1 MEGTSRI
8 SLLALYG
15 LMFLPF
21 YNAIRE
27 EKTIAVVAIAIY
39 LLYLGLHFIEKQNT
53 IRPFLIVPT
62 VIMAIIAYTT
72 GVWAIFYPLALF
84 PFILKRADNGLSS
97 SYQQAITILVLIG
110 AIICFVGADV
120 INGSIMDKMFA
131 YAPLIFT
138 MAFTLIDIKSTNF
151 SNISDFDKEEYEET
165 IEGLKNQIQDLK
177 IKLKNANE
185 GLNEENYLAVVLGLD
200 FEGFDYESN
209 VKKTIDT
216 IKNSTKAI
224 FTAYYEFDKNDSVF
238 KLKDTIG
245 QTSSIITKKKI
256 QPGIGIIGSVYNSQQ
271 YAYVRNLS
279 EKEDIAGSIELL
291 NGVDSILAIP
301 IVVNGAVKAVVS
313 VGLPKLSKKKEMDII
328 NLCCIVANKVSL
340 EFAKMEQHVA
350 TEKKSITDKLTGLYN
365 RQFFDAKIKE
375 ELNNAKLENRKLA
388 YVEIDLDFFKQM
400 NDTHGHEF
408 GDMVLKTAADIFK
421 KNIRNSD
428 YAFRQGGDEFS
439 LLLLGVD
446 SQKAYDIVKHI
457 KIEYA
462 KKVEELHLYAKK
474 DGADVKSS
482 FSIGV
487 AVYPHP
493 KVDNVKDLLNLADEA
508 VYFVKE
514 HGKNNI
520 AIAK

>member
-1 MEGTSRI
+1 MENTSKI
-8 SLLALYG
+8 SLLTLYG
-15 LMFLPF
+15 VMFLPF
-21 YNAIRE
+21 YNTIRE
-27 EKTIAVVAIAIY
+27 VQILAMASVAIY
-39 LLYLGLHFIEKQNT
+39 LLYMGLHFVSKQNA
-53 IRPFLIVPT
+53 IRPFLIVPILSIA
-62 VIMAIIAYTT
+62 VIAYTT
-72 GVWAIFYPLALF
+72 ANWNLFYPLALF
-84 PFILKRADNGLSS
+84 PYLIRKIDNNITHSFS
-97 SYQQAITILVLIG
+97 QAMTVTVLLG
-110 AIICFVGADV
+110 AIGCFVLGDV
-120 INGSIMDKMFA
+120 VNGGIMDKMA
-131 YAPLIFT
+131 VYAPLIFT
-138 MAFTLIDIKSTNF
+138 IVFALIDIKTA
-151 SNISDFDKEEYEET
+151 SNNEITDEAKQEYEEA
-165 IEGLKNQIQDLK
+165 IDDLSSQVQDLK
-177 IKLKNANE
+177 IKLKKANE

-209 VKKTIDT
+209 VKKTLDT

-224 FTAYYEFDKNDSVF
+224 FTAYYEFDKKESVF
-238 KLKDTIG
+238 NLKEMIG
-245 QTSSIITKKKI
+245 ESSSIITKKKI
-256 QPGIGIIGSVYNSQQ
+256 LPGIGIIGSVYDTQQ
-271 YAYVRNLS
+271 YVYVRNLS
-279 EKEDIAGSIELL
+279 QKEEIAGSLELL

-301 IVVNGAVKAVVS
+301 IVVDGKVKSVVS

-328 NLCCIVANKVSL
+328 NLCCIIANKVSL
-340 EFAKMEQHVA
+340 EFAKMEEHVA

-375 ELNNAKLENRKLA
+375 ELHNAQVENRQLA

-408 GDMVLKTAADIFK
+408 GDMVLKTAAEVFK

-439 LLLLGVD
+439 LLLLGID
-446 SQKAYDIVKHI
+446 SQKAYEIVKNI
-457 KIEYA
+457 RIEYA

-474 DGADVKSS
+474 DGEDVRSS

-487 AVYPHP
+487 SVYPHP
-493 KVDNVKDLLNLADEA
+493 KVENVKDLLNLADEA